1 MVVTKYDKL
10 SKTME
15 IGHVIDET
23 WWANSYTSEAL
34 IATVNFLFKPTDV
47 QKIEDFHDI
56 TNNRS

>member
-1 MVVTKYDKL
+1 
-10 SKTME
+10 ME